1 MSSAQATPPGV
12 TRPPLGEGPVAPPD
26 SGYLGI
32 APVSPGAAADQFSVE
47 WALPM
52 GQEDVW

>member
-1 MSSAQATPPGV
+1 
-12 TRPPLGEGPVAPPD
+12 VAPPD

-32 APVSPGAAADQFSVE
+32 APVSPGAAADQFSVQ